1 MSVTATGE
9 IGDFR
14 VKIKAESDKKSFK
27 DSKQEIEGV
36 EKSVKKLIGV
46 MKVGVLGKFSSSLIQ
61 VETSAAKLSAK
72 IGVTTKTIDAWSN
85 AATSAGMNVNALT
98 SSMANLENKMQHL
111 KVGQFDKTLA
121 MNLGMLGIG
130 YGEFAS
136 MNAEQRMQHVIKQ
149 AQMMKDQRKAAML
162 VGDVLGDAGREYYD
176 YLRLSGKTLDQH
188 IKESRALSFT
198 NEQNKKSLILFQ
210 NETKS
215 LGAAIKSLLGFAGS
229 KFAEILTPMIQK
241 IKEKLITNKDA
252 IMKGISGLI
261 TGIGTLMNGIFSV
274 AGKVW
279 NLVAKI
285 VNKMGG
291 IDKLIV
297 RIGAGI
303 VALKLTSVAGAIGR
317 IVGQMTSLKGILSGL
332 GKGLITGGLYL
343 LLEDLALY
351 FADPVNNGTVI
362 GYVLDHMDVLKNK
375 LEGTGVGSSLLKLA
389 DALKELVKAFTGAD
403 SFEKGMEKIAK
414 GLGYIASV
422 VTQTFINMLTEL
434 VKLLTALLNGDWAA
448 AGKALSGFF
457 REFGAGIR
465 KIFEGEQK
473 AEDPAIDKSEKNS
486 SQSLPRRFLS
496 AVGEGIEWV
505 FDDGSKYNDAYW
517 DKLQRNNYKIDQIK
531 QMYEDKV
538 ATGEYNWLGMMKFRN
553 KTWDEMAEPV
563 FQDKYDIKTDKFYK
577 KYMGVQDY
585 KTVSAILKYVDDGG
599 TLVPFAEDVGLTRA
613 KWREFLQSDMPYLEK
628 ENPERWKRLWAA
640 GDTIDDGIVSP
651 NGRITHVSP
660 QDWVIAAKDLSN
672 VVSGFIPHGIHNNT
686 SNMPLTVN
694 QTITVNGNVNP
705 RAVRVQAYQG
715 ARSALQE
722 HINRAANMAQLMPGA
737 R

>member
-1 MSVTATGE
+1 MSATATGE

-14 VKIKAESDKKSFK
+14 VKIKAEADKKSFK

-46 MKVGVLGKFSSSLIQ
+46 LKVGVLAKFSSSFIQ
-61 VETSAAKLSAK
+61 AETSAAKLSAK

-98 SSMANLENKMQHL
+98 SSMANLDNKMQHM

-176 YLRLSGKTLDQH
+176 YLRLSGQSLDQH

-198 NEQNKKSLILFQ
+198 NEQNKKSLMLFQ
-210 NETKS
+210 IETKS

-229 KFAEILTPMIQK
+229 KFAEIITPMIQK

-252 IMKGISGLI
+252 IMRGISGLI

-279 NLVAKI
+279 NIVSKI

-317 IVGQMTSLKGILSGL
+317 IVSQMTSLKGILSGL

-351 FADPVNNGTVI
+351 FSDPVNNGTVI
-362 GYVLDHMDVLKNK
+362 GYVIDHWEEIKKK
-375 LEGTGVGSSLLKLA
+375 LESTGMGSALLGLGKA
-389 DALKELVKAFTGAD
+389 FKELIMSITGAD
-403 SFEKGMEKIAK
+403 SFDDGMKKIAS
-414 GLGYIASV
+414 GIGSV
-422 VTQTFINMLTEL
+422 AAVLTTTFLKMLTEL
-434 VKLLTALLNGDWAA
+434 VNLLTSLLNGDWEG
-448 AGKALSGFF
+448 AGKAVVNFF
-457 REFGAGIR
+457 KSFKKGIFQVLLGVDDDEMNPEGKSLEESVVAFRKMDDDMREEYLNKLGYKIPLKEVNGILKPDYNSPEG
-465 KIFEGEQK
+465 KIYKHLEKMQSEKKQAIAARNTLQFDDYWKHAYEYWLLGGDLK
-473 AEDPAIDKSEKNS
+473 DPYFMGGGPFSEKSEKVMKD
-486 SQSLPRRFLS
+486 FEKK
-496 AVGEGIEWV
+496 AAKEGRKRTGV
-505 FDDGSKYNDAYW
+505 VTG
-517 DKLQRNNYKIDQIK
+517 KI
-531 QMYEDKV
+531 
-538 ATGEYNWLGMMKFRN
+538 N
-553 KTWDEMAEPV
+553 
-563 FQDKYDIKTDKFYK
+563 
-577 KYMGVQDY
+577 
-585 KTVSAILKYVDDGG
+585 
-599 TLVPFAEDVGLTRA
+599 
-613 KWREFLQSDMPYLEK
+613 
-628 ENPERWKRLWAA
+628 
-640 GDTIDDGIVSP
+640 DGIVSP

-660 QDWVIAAKDLSN
+660 QDWVIAAKDLGN

>member
-1 MSVTATGE
+1 MSATATGE

-14 VKIKAESDKKSFK
+14 VKIKAEADKKSFK

-46 MKVGVLGKFSSSLIQ
+46 LKVGVLAKFSSSFIQ
-61 VETSAAKLSAK
+61 AETSAAKLSAK

-136 MNAEQRMQHVIKQ
+136 MNAEQRMQSVIKQ

-198 NEQNKKSLILFQ
+198 NEQNKKSLMLFQ

-279 NLVAKI
+279 NIVSKI

-317 IVGQMTSLKGILSGL
+317 IVGQMTSLKGILGGL

-362 GYVLDHMDVLKNK
+362 GYVLDHMDELKNK
-375 LEGTGVGSSLLKLA
+375 LEGTGVGSSVLKLA
-389 DALKELVKAFTGAD
+389 NAFKELVKAFTGAD
-403 SFEKGMEKIAK
+403 SFEEGMEKIAK
-414 GLGYIASV
+414 GIGRIASV
-422 VTQTFINMLTEL
+422 VGKTLIDMLTEL
-434 VKLLTALLNGDWAA
+434 VNLLTSLLNGDWEG

-457 REFGAGIR
+457 TALGNGIYNIIQGGDKPEINKNDSKETAVK
-465 KIFEGEQK
+465 KINNAK
-473 AEDPAIDKSEKNS
+473 ALLTQEDIEELPPEIKDTVKDMSEKWMAYIKAMKDDED
-486 SQSLPRRFLS
+486 FLDMFDLTKS
-496 AVGEGIEWV
+496 YDWITNHKKTDDALYNLWLTGYDIQKDSDKESWNGSIE
-505 FDDGSKYNDAYW
+505 NDAINP
-517 DKLQRNNYKIDQIK
+517 L
-531 QMYEDKV
+531 
-538 ATGEYNWLGMMKFRN
+538 N
-553 KTWDEMAEPV
+553 KRYIE
-563 FQDKYDIKTDKFYK
+563 
-577 KYMGVQDY
+577 
-585 KTVSAILKYVDDGG
+585 
-599 TLVPFAEDVGLTRA
+599 RA
-613 KWREFLQSDMPYLEK
+613 QK
-628 ENPERWKRLWAA
+628 EGAKRL
-640 GDTIDDGIVSP
+640 GGFPKIEDGIVSP

-660 QDWVIAAKDLSN
+660 QDWVIAAKDLGN